1 MLAPVAN
8 AAAQDEPGPA
18 TVGRRFAAYGLDLA
32 FVLPIAF
39 LTQLAFGFVGFVVPQ
54 ASSLGGRIALLIVSA
69 VVSFALAHGYLAATM
84 LRAGPTYG
92 QTFGRRALRI
102 RVVRAGG
109 APLTQLTIL
118 TRETLPK
125 YALPLSGLLVIAL
138 NVAVGGAL
146 LVLWLVDS
154 LAALADRGGRSL
166 HDRLAGTRSLAAAV
180 VPHAAAIADRGSP
193 EYLPS
198 AGAPT
203 DPDLAEYGPR
213 LAAALLDGLFS
224 YLIFGACA
232 ALAIGLEQLGVP
244 GPGLP
249 LFVGLFV
256 LIFYSTLLTIRR
268 GRTNGQTFGKQ
279 LMGIASSARMAT
291 GGTGLIGRDEVT
303 REATDPPERV
313 ADAALEAAK
322 AEAQLLR
329 VELSLCLVIVD
340 LEEGER
346 TEGAV
351 AARGVEDGL
360 ALLAELLARAT
371 IVARSL
377 GKELQLV
384 PVGAGQG

>member
-1 MLAPVAN
+1 ML
-8 AAAQDEPGPA
+8 
-18 TVGRRFAAYGLDLA
+18 
-32 FVLPIAF
+32 I
-39 LTQLAFGFVGFVVPQ
+39 
-54 ASSLGGRIALLIVSA
+54 S
-69 VVSFALAHGYLAATM
+69 
-84 LRAGPTYG
+84 
-92 QTFGRRALRI
+92 
-102 RVVRAGG
+102 
-109 APLTQLTIL
+109 
-118 TRETLPK
+118 
-125 YALPLSGLLVIAL
+125 
-138 NVAVGGAL
+138 
-146 LVLWLVDS
+146 
-154 LAALADRGGRSL
+154 
-166 HDRLAGTRSLAAAV
+166 
-180 VPHAAAIADRGSP
+180 
-193 EYLPS
+193 
-198 AGAPT
+198 
-203 DPDLAEYGPR
+203 
-213 LAAALLDGLFS
+213 
-224 YLIFGACA
+224 
-232 ALAIGLEQLGVP
+232 
-244 GPGLP
+244 
-249 LFVGLFV
+249 
-256 LIFYSTLLTIRR
+256 YSTLLTIRR
-268 GRTNGQTFGKQ
+268 GRTNGQTFKQ

>member
-1 MLAPVAN
+1 MAPCSSSGSWTRSPPWPT
-8 AAAQDEPGPA
+8 AAGGRCTIVSPALGAPGRRWSPAQWGPRTGPA
-18 TVGRRFAAYGLDLA
+18 
-32 FVLPIAF
+32 
-39 LTQLAFGFVGFVVPQ
+39 
-54 ASSLGGRIALLIVSA
+54 
-69 VVSFALAHGYLAATM
+69 
-84 LRAGPTYG
+84 
-92 QTFGRRALRI
+92 
-102 RVVRAGG
+102 
-109 APLTQLTIL
+109 
-118 TRETLPK
+118 
-125 YALPLSGLLVIAL
+125 
-138 NVAVGGAL
+138 
-146 LVLWLVDS
+146 
-154 LAALADRGGRSL
+154 
-166 HDRLAGTRSLAAAV
+166 
-180 VPHAAAIADRGSP
+180 
-193 EYLPS
+193 
-198 AGAPT
+198 
-203 DPDLAEYGPR
+203 
-213 LAAALLDGLFS
+213 
-224 YLIFGACA
+224 
-232 ALAIGLEQLGVP
+232 
-244 GPGLP
+244 

-256 LIFYSTLLTIRR
+256 LISYSTLLTIRR

>member
-1 MLAPVAN
+1 M
-8 AAAQDEPGPA
+8 
-18 TVGRRFAAYGLDLA
+18 A
-32 FVLPIAF
+32 FVLPIGF
-39 LTQLAFGFVGFVVPQ
+39 LTQLVFGFAVAVVPQ
-54 ASSLGGRIALLIVSA
+54 GSPAGRVALV
-69 VVSFALAHGYLAATM
+69 VVSFGVGLAIAHSYLAVTM
-84 LRAGPTYG
+84 LRAG
-92 QTFGRRALRI
+92 AHLRPDL
-102 RVVRAGG
+102 RPASPAYPRG
-109 APLTQLTIL
+109 P
-118 TRETLPK
+118 
-125 YALPLSGLLVIAL
+125 
-138 NVAVGGAL
+138 
-146 LVLWLVDS
+146 
-154 LAALADRGGRSL
+154 GGRSSPDPA
-166 HDRLAGTRSLAAAV
+166 HD
-180 VPHAAAIADRGSP
+180 PHPR
-193 EYLPS
+193 
-198 AGAPT
+198 
-203 DPDLAEYGPR
+203 DPAEVR
-213 LAAALLDGLFS
+213 AAALRHGVERAGRWLPARPLARGLARRR
-224 YLIFGACA
+224 GRPRRAVA
-232 ALAIGLEQLGVP
+232 ARSSRRHSEHRGGGGRQRSGVP

-256 LIFYSTLLTIRR
+256 LISYSTLLTIRR

-351 AARGVEDGL
+351 AARGVENGL